1 MVTAVLVPPI
11 VRLARMVRLGERSER
26 RGGDA
31 RSLPRLGGVAM
42 FVGVAVAC
50 GAGAVVRF
58 EVWSRVI
65 PAEEVLALGIG
76 MLLVFLVGVADDL
89 VGASPW
95 QKLLVQ
101 FVAAWMI
108 VAAGWSFHVLR
119 LPLIGEVDL
128 GGWGGP
134 LSILW
139 VVGVTN
145 AINLID
151 GLDGLAAGVAAIV
164 GASLLA
170 YSLFQDNQATAI
182 LLAAVVGACLG
193 FLAHNWEPAKIFMGD
208 GGALTLGFLFGA
220 LTLHSSLKAPAAVAI
235 LVPILALGLPVL
247 DTLLVMVVRF
257 VEGDGRPL
265 VSRFL
270 RMFHS
275 DRSHL
280 HHLLG
285 AIVARRRR
293 VVAVLYVTV
302 ALFCGGALAVAL
314 SGEGGLGLALL
325 AVELLVVFAMRRMGL
340 AAEARAIAAG
350 QRAEARRTF
359 AGWWRGDST
368 AGGVSAGETVSAA
381 PEEPPTVLGRES

>member
-1 MVTAVLVPPI
+1 
-11 VRLARMVRLGERSER
+11 MVRVGERSER

-31 RSLPRLGGVAM
+31 RSIPRLGGVAM

-58 EVWSRVI
+58 DVWSRVI

-119 LPLIGEVDL
+119 LPLVGEVDL
-128 GGWGGP
+128 GSWGGP

-247 DTLLVMVVRF
+247 DTLLVMTVRF

-270 RMFHS
+270 RMFRA

-285 AIVARRRR
+285 AIVARRGRI
-293 VVAVLYVTV
+293 VMVLYATV

-340 AAEARAIAAG
+340 AAEARALAAG

-359 AGWWRGDST
+359 ARWWRG
-368 AGGVSAGETVSAA
+368 ESAA
-381 PEEPPTVLGRES
+381 APAGDLSAAAEEPPTAVGRES